1 MERAPRR
8 AMMMLRFWRPV
19 FHMALIVLSFWVM
32 YEVRQTTDLIPFV
45 QLRIPALNLRE
56 TMLFAV
62 CSAGAFVVIGI
73 IRGLY
78 ELFRPLHR
86 YYTVFL
92 ESWLIWVVVSSA
104 IAYYGFGYVFVSGGL
119 SMVVSAGNPT
129 GYGSAKKTLTG
140 AIFGLVLV
148 FVAFVLVNTLLAG
161 SLSLGIKNGTSIFT
175 SPSGYIQGP
184 SSGGDSPTK

>member
-1 MERAPRR
+1 MKNIFAYFFLIITFITLTTVLVVSPRELV
-8 AMMMLRFWRPV
+8 AAGLV
-19 FHMALIVLSFWVM
+19 DCGNAELKEGETTLSDACTVG
-32 YEVRQTTDLIPFV
+32 DLFKTV
-45 QLRIPALNLRE
+45 
-56 TMLFAV
+56 
-62 CSAGAFVVIGI
+62 VVITNFLI
-73 IRGLY
+73 AFAGLVAT
-78 ELFRPLHR
+78 LMI
-86 YYTVFL
+86 VK
-92 ESWLIWVVVSSA
+92 
-104 IAYYGFGYVFVSGGL
+104 GGL